1 MGINLV
7 VEVLDHAPQD
17 IAPGDRLMLVV
28 LAEQARDE
36 TRECWP
42 GDEVL
47 AHRTGTAP
55 RSVRRTITR
64 LEHAGL
70 VERVPVGVDVNGR
83 PIYAHRGHATTYRIA
98 HMRVAEPVALEDRR
112 RPDEAPERRTDETA
126 NDAGKADAP
135 VLHLDR
141 KGGPPGP
148 ERRTAG
154 TGKADPPVPPP
165 LTVPSRNPHPP
176 RGRREERSA
185 VIEALLER
193 TGKTIDDDHADRVI
207 RQLLAGR
214 DIRHRPAYLRGAIA
228 RDDRPERFLPTVC
241 PPPFRREDRHA

>member
-7 VEVLDHAPQD
+7 VEVLDHAPPGL
-17 IAPGDRLMLVV
+17 APGDRLMLVV
-28 LAEQARDE
+28 LAEQARDA

-55 RSVRRTITR
+55 RSVRRTIAR
-64 LEHAGL
+64 LEQAGL
-70 VERVPVGVDVNGR
+70 VERVPVGVDTLGR

-98 HMRVAEPVALEDRR
+98 PLKVAEPVALDDRR
-112 RPDEAPERRTDETA
+112 RVDEAPESRTEGTA
-126 NDAGKADAP
+126 KPDAKEDAP
-135 VLHLDR
+135 VLHFR
-141 KGGPPGP
+141 EKGGPLGP

-154 TGKADPPVPPP
+154 TAKEDPPVPPP
-165 LTVPSRNPHPP
+165 LTVPSKNPHPP
-176 RGRREERSA
+176 RGRREERAA
-185 VIEALLER
+185 VIDALLER
-193 TGKTIDDDHADRVI
+193 TGKTIDEDHADRVI
-207 RQLLAGR
+207 RQLIAGR
-214 DIRHRPAYLRGAIA
+214 DIRHRAAYLRGAIQ